1 VIDALEAHIALAEFV
16 VGGARAS
23 EASLLAAS
31 WAFILF
37 SALLRAYLGTFEASL
52 NVHKFT
58 YVGEFTYV
66 SLHM

>member
-16 VGGARAS
+16 VGGARTS

-31 WAFILF
+31 LGFILF
-37 SALLRAYLGTFEASL
+37 SALFRAHLGTFEVSL

-58 YVGEFTYV
+58 YVGKFTCV